1 MGGGAAKGGGAT
13 PKGRTGPTHSEC
25 FLNGI
30 WKENPVFVQVLGMC
44 PALAITNTVVNA
56 LVMSV
61 AVLFVLVMSNTLVS
75 LLRKFV
81 PKEVRIAV
89 FIVIIAT
96 FVTVTDYAVKA
107 ISIPIYKAMG
117 PFIALIVV
125 NCIILSRAEAFSS
138 KQPVS
143 KSILDGFG
151 MGFGFAIALLCMG
164 GVREILGSGTFL
176 GVPLFGP
183 NFQPWVVFVLPSG
196 GFLTLGVWLL
206 FFAWW
211 RERKDARKSQEGK
224 AA

>member
-1 MGGGAAKGGGAT
+1 MAGAET
-13 PKGRTGPTHSEC
+13 PKGRKGPTYQEA
-25 FLNGI
+25 FLDGI
-30 WKENPVFVQVLGMC
+30 WKNNPVFVQVLGMC
-44 PALAITNTVVNA
+44 PALAITNSVVNA
-56 LVMSV
+56 LAMSL
-61 AVLFVLVMSNTLVS
+61 AVIFVLVMSNTLVS

-89 FIVIIAT
+89 YILIIAT

-107 ISIPIYKAMG
+107 ISVPIYKAMG

-138 KQPVS
+138 KNTVV

-151 MGFGFAIALLCMG
+151 MGIGFSIALLCMG
-164 GVREILGSGTFL
+164 SVREILGNGSFL

-183 NFQPWVVFVLPSG
+183 NFEPWVIFVLPGG
-196 GFLTLGVWLL
+196 GFLTLGMWLL
-206 FFAWW
+206 AFAWW
-211 RERKDARKSQEGK
+211 RERKDARKAREGK

>member
-1 MGGGAAKGGGAT
+1 MAGGAIPTGPA
-13 PKGRTGPTHSEC
+13 GPTHREA

-56 LVMSV
+56 LAMSV
-61 AVLFVLVMSNTLVS
+61 AVVFVLVMSNTLVS
-75 LLRKFV
+75 LLRKLV

-89 FIVIIAT
+89 FILIIAT

-107 ISIPIYKAMG
+107 ISISIYKAMG

-138 KQPVS
+138 KQPVF

-164 GVREILGSGTFL
+164 SVREVLGSGTFL

-183 NFQPWVVFVLPSG
+183 NFEPWVVFVLPSG

-211 RERKDARKSQEGK
+211 RERKDRRNSRQGE